1 MKLFFD
7 TCVIVDY
14 LCNRNNS
21 TIVDKIFQ
29 LANKQQWQCIMSAGS
44 FYTLTY
50 LIELDLKRKGY
61 EEKSERIAQLRN
73 ILNGVLGTFF
83 IPEMD
88 WDILYAGVH
97 NEAFHDLEDSYQY
110 EVACQ
115 SACQYLITDNLS
127 DYKNA
132 NQDTISI
139 VSPQDFLTRY
149 Q

>member
-7 TCVIVDY
+7 TCVIIDY

-88 WDILYAGVH
+88 WNILYAGVH

>member
-1 MKLFFD
+1 M
-7 TCVIVDY
+7 TSYASMWVRY
-14 LCNRNNS
+14 LVHTRVQNRS
-21 TIVDKIFQ
+21 EDSVVY
-29 LANKQQWQCIMSAGS
+29 CHP
-44 FYTLTY
+44 
-50 LIELDLKRKGY
+50 LKRKGY

-88 WDILYAGVH
+88 WNILYAGVH

>member
-88 WDILYAGVH
+88 WNILYAGVH